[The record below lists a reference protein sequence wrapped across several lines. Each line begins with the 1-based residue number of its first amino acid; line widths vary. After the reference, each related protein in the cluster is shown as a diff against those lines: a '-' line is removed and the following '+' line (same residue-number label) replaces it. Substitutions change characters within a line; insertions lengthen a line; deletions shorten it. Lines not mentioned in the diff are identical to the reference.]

1 MDATMGLLAALLW
14 GGTDFF
20 VGLNARAVGVKR
32 AVYFGQALGFLIM
45 TLLLVIFPIFLFKA
59 LDASLSVWLLG
70 IAAAL
75 LTVSG
80 ALALS
85 KAFALGKAAIVA
97 PLVTSYGVV
106 TTLLSWA
113 SGEHINL
120 IQLGCIALCVLG
132 VILSS
137 LHKDNGVP
145 HNNPRLSIA
154 YAMLA
159 ALLYGTS
166 FWLQGRYTLPAL
178 GPITMLWLGY
188 LVGVCVLVMM
198 VLRIKDGLKI
208 PPLKNCATLTG
219 ASVMNLGGFSA
230 FSWGAMAGSVSVV
243 TVISTLSGGIAAIL
257 GFVFFKERLAAVQVL
272 GVVLVLVGAVESVS
286 FFVCG
291 PITACRQA
299 GHAFTRSA

>member
-1 MDATMGLLAALLW
+1 MDVIMGLLAALLW
-14 GGTDFF
+14 GGTDFL

-45 TLLLVIFPIFLFKA
+45 TLLLVIFPAFLLKSLNA
-59 LDASLSVWLLG
+59 PLSVWLMG

-75 LTVSG
+75 FTVSG

-113 SGEHINL
+113 SGEHISA
-120 IQLGCIALCVLG
+120 IQLGCIALCVAG

-137 LHKDNGVP
+137 IHKDTGAP
-145 HNNPRLSIA
+145 HNSSNRAIA

-188 LVGVCVLVMM
+188 LVGLCVLVVM
-198 VLRIKDGLKI
+198 VLKIKDGLKI

-219 ASVMNLGGFSA
+219 ASLMNLGGFSA

-257 GFVFFKERLAAVQVL
+257 GFVFFKERLSAVQVL
-272 GVVLVLVGAVESVS
+272 GVTLVLIGAL
-286 FFVCG
+286 
-291 PITACRQA
+291 ALHMQN
-299 GHAFTRSA
+299 

>member
-1 MDATMGLLAALLW
+1 MDVTMGLLAALLW
-14 GGTDFF
+14 GGTDFL
-20 VGLNARAVGVKR
+20 VGLNAQAVGVKR

-45 TLLLVIFPIFLFKA
+45 TLLLVIFPALLLKA
-59 LDASLSVWLLG
+59 LNASLSTWLLG

-75 LTVSG
+75 FTVSG

-113 SGEHINL
+113 SGEHISL
-120 IQLGCIALCVLG
+120 IQLSCIVLCVIG

-137 LHKDNGVP
+137 IHKDNGVP
-145 HNNPRLSIA
+145 HSTSNRSIA

-159 ALLYGTS
+159 AMLYGTS
-166 FWLQGRYTLPAL
+166 FWLQGRYTLPTL
-178 GPITMLWLGY
+178 GAITMLWLGY
-188 LVGVCVLVMM
+188 LVGLCVLVVM
-198 VLRIKDGLKI
+198 VLKIKDGLKI
-208 PPLKNCATLTG
+208 PPLKNCAALTG

-257 GFVFFKERLAAVQVL
+257 GFVFFKERLSAVQVL
-272 GVVLVLVGAVESVS
+272 GVVLVLVGAVVLHL
-286 FFVCG
+286 
-291 PITACRQA
+291 AQ
-299 GHAFTRSA
+299 

>member
-1 MDATMGLLAALLW
+1 MDVLMGLMAALLW
-14 GGTDFF
+14 GGTDFL

-45 TLLLVIFPIFLFKA
+45 TLLLIIFPAVLLK
-59 LDASLSVWLLG
+59 SLAAPASVWLLG
-70 IAAAL
+70 LIAAL
-75 LTVSG
+75 FTVSG

-113 SGEHINL
+113 SGEQISL
-120 IQLGCIALCVLG
+120 IQLGCIALCIIG

-137 LHKDNGVP
+137 IHKDNGVP
-145 HNNPRLSIA
+145 HNHSNHAIA
-154 YAMLA
+154 YALLA
-159 ALLYGTS
+159 AVLYGSS
-166 FWLQGRYTLPAL
+166 FWLQGRYTLPTL
-178 GPITMLWLGY
+178 GPVTMLWLGY
-188 LVGVCVLVMM
+188 LVGVCVLVLM
-198 VLRIKDGLKI
+198 VMKIKDGLKI

-219 ASVMNLGGFSA
+219 ASLMNLGGFSA

-257 GFVFFKERLAAVQVL
+257 GFVFFKERLSKVQFA
-272 GVVLVLVGAVESVS
+272 GVILVLIAA
-286 FFVCG
+286 
-291 PITACRQA
+291 TAL
-299 GHAFTRSA
+299 HLMK

>member
-1 MDATMGLLAALLW
+1 MDVTMGLLAALLW
-14 GGTDFF
+14 GGTDFL

-45 TLLLVIFPIFLFKA
+45 TLLLVIFPTFLLKSLNA
-59 LDASLSVWLLG
+59 PLSVWLLG

-113 SGEHINL
+113 SGEHISL
-120 IQLGCIALCVLG
+120 LQLGCIGVCVIG
-132 VILSS
+132 VTLSS
-137 LHKDNGVP
+137 LHKDNGAP

-154 YAMLA
+154 YALLA

-188 LVGVCVLVMM
+188 LVGLCVLVVM
-198 VLRIKDGLKI
+198 VLKIRDGLKI

-243 TVISTLSGGIAAIL
+243 TVISRLSGGIAAIL
-257 GFVFFKERLAAVQVL
+257 GFVFFKERLSAVQVL
-272 GVVLVLVGAVESVS
+272 GVVLVLVGAVVLH
-286 FFVCG
+286 
-291 PITACRQA
+291 IA
-299 GHAFTRSA
+299 H

>member
-1 MDATMGLLAALLW
+1 MDVTMGLLAALLW
-14 GGTDFF
+14 GGTDF
-20 VGLNARAVGVKR
+20 LVGVKR

-45 TLLLVIFPIFLFKA
+45 TLLLVIFPALLLKA
-59 LDASLSVWLLG
+59 LNASLSTWLLG

-75 LTVSG
+75 FTVSG

-113 SGEHINL
+113 SGEHISL
-120 IQLGCIALCVLG
+120 IQLSCIVLCVIG

-137 LHKDNGVP
+137 IHKDNGVP
-145 HNNPRLSIA
+145 HSTSNRSIA

-159 ALLYGTS
+159 AMLYGTS
-166 FWLQGRYTLPAL
+166 FWLQGRYTLPTL
-178 GPITMLWLGY
+178 GAITMLWLGY
-188 LVGVCVLVMM
+188 LVGLCVLVVM
-198 VLRIKDGLKI
+198 VLKIKDGLKI
-208 PPLKNCATLTG
+208 PPLKNCAALTG

-257 GFVFFKERLAAVQVL
+257 GFVFFKERLSAVQLL
-272 GVVLVLVGAVESVS
+272 GVVLVLVGAVVLHL
-286 FFVCG
+286 
-291 PITACRQA
+291 AQ
-299 GHAFTRSA
+299 

>member
-1 MDATMGLLAALLW
+1 MDVLMGLLAALLW
-14 GGTDFF
+14 GGTDFL

-45 TLLLVIFPIFLFKA
+45 SLLLVIFPTILIK
-59 LDASLSVWLLG
+59 SLAAPMSVWLLG
-70 IAAAL
+70 AAAAL

-113 SGEHINL
+113 SGEHISL
-120 IQLGCIALCVLG
+120 VQLGCIVLCVCG

-137 LHKDNGVP
+137 IHKDNGVP
-145 HNNPRLSIA
+145 HNSSNRSIA

-166 FWLQGRYTLPAL
+166 FWLQGRYTLPTL

-188 LVGVCVLVMM
+188 LVGLCVLVMM
-198 VLRIKDGLKI
+198 VLKVKDGLKI

-219 ASVMNLGGFSA
+219 ASLMNLGGFSA

-257 GFVFFKERLAAVQVL
+257 GFVFFKERLSAVQVA
-272 GVVLVLVGAVESVS
+272 GVMLVLIGAVLLHV
-286 FFVCG
+286 VD
-291 PITACRQA
+291 
-299 GHAFTRSA
+299 

>member
-1 MDATMGLLAALLW
+1 MDVTMGLLAALLW
-14 GGTDFF
+14 GGTDFL

-32 AVYFGQALGFLIM
+32 AVYFGQALGVLIM
-45 TLLLVIFPIFLFKA
+45 TLLLVIFPALLLKA
-59 LDASLSVWLLG
+59 LNASLSTWLLG

-75 LTVSG
+75 FTVSG

-113 SGEHINL
+113 SGEHISL
-120 IQLGCIALCVLG
+120 IQLSCIVLCVIG

-137 LHKDNGVP
+137 IHKDNGVP
-145 HNNPRLSIA
+145 HSTSNRSIA

-159 ALLYGTS
+159 AMLYGTS
-166 FWLQGRYTLPAL
+166 FWLQGRYTLPTL
-178 GPITMLWLGY
+178 GAITMLWLGY
-188 LVGVCVLVMM
+188 LVGLCVLVVM
-198 VLRIKDGLKI
+198 VLKIKDGLKI
-208 PPLKNCATLTG
+208 PPLKNCAALTG

-257 GFVFFKERLAAVQVL
+257 GFVFFKERLSAVQLL
-272 GVVLVLVGAVESVS
+272 GVVLVLVGAVVLHL
-286 FFVCG
+286 
-291 PITACRQA
+291 AQ
-299 GHAFTRSA
+299 